1 VLSVNAKSGDN
12 VSSNAAIIELAD
24 LTQLEIQ
31 TTVGQVD
38 VILVQPGQSASLTL
52 DARPGETFSG
62 KVNRVVPKRAS
73 TSGAVTYNV
82 FVTLDQPPPGL
93 LPGMTADADII
104 VVERKDVLTLP
115 RRSIRARADTTI
127 PLPVL
132 QAGQTITRSV
142 KIGLVGD
149 LNVEVLSGLQE
160 GDQVVSTQ

>member
-1 VLSVNAKSGDN
+1 
-12 VSSNAAIIELAD
+12 
-24 LTQLEIQ
+24 
-31 TTVGQVD
+31 
-38 VILVQPGQSASLTL
+38 
-52 DARPGETFSG
+52 
-62 KVNRVVPKRAS
+62 
-73 TSGAVTYNV
+73 
-82 FVTLDQPPPGL
+82 VTLDQPPPGL

-115 RRSIRARADTTI
+115 RRSIRARADATI